1 MERCICIHGHFYQP
15 PRENPWLEA
24 VELQDSAS
32 PYHDWNE
39 RITAECYA
47 PNSVSRILDEQSRI
61 VKLINNYAQMSF
73 DFGPTLLSW
82 LEVKAPDVYAAILA
96 ADRESQKNFSGHG
109 SAIAQA
115 YNHIIMPLADS
126 RDRATQIAWG
136 ISDFERRFERPPE
149 GMWLPETAVDLETL
163 ELLARFGVRF
173 TILAPHQAGRV
184 RRLGE
189 SAWNELNGHAI
200 DTTRAY
206 QHQLP
211 SGRSIAVFFYDG
223 AISRAV
229 AFEGLLS
236 HGERFIDRLNSGFAK
251 GSDGVQLVH
260 IATDGES
267 YGHHHRF
274 GDMALAYVLDQI
286 AARSEARL
294 TNYGEFLAKHP
305 PTDEVEIVEK
315 SSWSCA
321 HGIDRWWSNCGCNS
335 GAHPGWNQEWR
346 TPLRNTLDWL
356 RDTVTSR
363 WESKALD
370 LLKDPWAARD
380 AYIDVVHDRSTPNI
394 QRFIARY
401 AKRTLGDTETATTL
415 KLMEMQRHAMLM
427 YTSCGWFFDDLAG
440 IEAVQILQFAGRAV
454 QLAESLFGDSLERE
468 FMHRLAAAR
477 SNLPEQGDGSQ
488 IYERCVRSAK
498 VDWEKVAAHY
508 AVSSLFEDFPK
519 ETTIYCY
526 DVLSEDRQVFSAG
539 RAKLAFGRIQLRSKI
554 TLESEQL
561 NYGAL
566 HLGDH
571 NINGGVAEYTDDE
584 SYQNIIQSAVERFK
598 RADFTGVARVME
610 RHFGE
615 SNYSLQSLFRDEQRK
630 VLETILAANL
640 QEAETLYRQIYER
653 SVPLM
658 RLLTDL
664 NIPLPRGFSA
674 AAEFVFNNNL
684 RIALEQPSI
693 DSKQV
698 LGLFETAKI
707 EGVSLDNATLEFAY
721 RQTLERAAAKLAA
734 EPSLTVLQQLRDAAD
749 FLQHLPF
756 AVNLWQVQNIFY
768 QLLQKE
774 YPVQRETQRS
784 GNKTA
789 RRWIA
794 CFEDLGRILGIKISQ
809 DSH

>member
-24 VELQDSAS
+24 VELQDSAA

-61 VKLINNYAQMSF
+61 IKLVNNYAQMSF

-115 YNHIIMPLADS
+115 YNHIIMPLANS

-136 ISDFERRFERPPE
+136 ISEFEKRCERAPE

-173 TILAPHQAGRV
+173 TILAPHQAARV
-184 RRLGE
+184 RRLGA
-189 SAWNELNGHAI
+189 SAWNELNGPTI
-200 DTTRAY
+200 DTARAY

-223 AISRAV
+223 AIARAV

-251 GSDGVQLVH
+251 GPDGAQLVH

-286 AARSEARL
+286 AARRETRL
-294 TNYGEFLAKHP
+294 TNYGEFLAEHP

-321 HGIDRWWSNCGCNS
+321 HGIDRWWSHCGCNS
-335 GAHPGWNQEWR
+335 GARPGWNQEWR

-356 RDTVTSR
+356 RDTVTPR
-363 WESKALD
+363 WESKAVD

-380 AYIDVVHDRSTPNI
+380 AYIEVVHDRSTANI
-394 QRFIARY
+394 QRFIARH
-401 AKRTLGDTETATTL
+401 AKRTLSDTETATSL

-454 QLAESLFGDSLERE
+454 QLAESLFGDSLERGLT
-468 FMHRLAAAR
+468 HRLAAAR
-477 SNLPEQGDGSQ
+477 SNVPEQGNGLQ
-488 IYERCVRSAK
+488 IYERYVRPAK

-526 DVLSEDRQVFSAG
+526 DVLSEDRQVFPAG
-539 RAKLAFGRIQLRSKI
+539 RAKLAFGRIQFRSKI

-571 NINGGVAEYTDDE
+571 NINGGVAEYTNDE
-584 SYQNIIQSAVERFK
+584 NYQNIIQSAVERFK
-598 RADFTGVARVME
+598 RADLTGVARVME
-610 RHFGE
+610 RYFGE
-615 SNYSLQSLFRDEQRK
+615 SNYSLQALFRDEQRK

-640 QEAETLYRQIYER
+640 REAETLYRQIYER
-653 SVPLM
+653 HVPLM

-674 AAEFVFNNNL
+674 AAEFVLNNNL
-684 RIALEQPSI
+684 RTALEQPSI

-734 EPSLTVLQQLRDAAD
+734 EPSISMLQQLHDTAAL
-749 FLQHLPF
+749 LQHLPF

-768 QLLQKE
+768 ELLQQE
-774 YPVQRETQRS
+774 YPVQRETQTS

-794 CFEDLGRILGIKISQ
+794 CFEDLGHTLGIKISQ